1 MGVLLYVL
9 LNGFLPFQ
17 DDHIPAL
24 YDLVKVNIA
33 WHMVQLMA
41 DILTGRSLSSARM
54 VVKGQH

>member
-1 MGVLLYVL
+1 MLLYVL